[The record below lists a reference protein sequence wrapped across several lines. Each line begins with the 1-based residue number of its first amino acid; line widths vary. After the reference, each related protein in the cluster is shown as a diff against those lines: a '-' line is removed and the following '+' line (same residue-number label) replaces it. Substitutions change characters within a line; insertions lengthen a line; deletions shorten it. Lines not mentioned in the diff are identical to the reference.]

1 MFERDGASQH
11 NPDSMNPDSI
21 RPDEISDP
29 SGGWGP
35 LADAVGSCDALTAQ
49 AADLAADVFASLRMM
64 ETVNSSLPTG
74 CRESIAAKLSVAAAR
89 LAHAA
94 QRLHVAAVG
103 VAASEQVH
111 HRDGVTTIAYW
122 VALHHGLTRRDAQRL
137 LRAGLTTERYEQ
149 VRASFEA
156 GDITLG
162 HVDAISSIIPD
173 RYTGERLDAAI
184 DAVRDIEPLLLGTA
198 SRCSLNQFERFCRSI
213 RDRLDQ
219 DGPSDPNAE
228 PSRISLS
235 RTFNGRWHLNGDLT
249 ADDGAIVATILHDLI
264 NRQARDNTNDTTPSG
279 TTPSETTSSET
290 TAGSEHAT
298 AAEPEAGAGEA
309 GAGEAASDEPAPET
323 ERGPTMPERRASAF
337 RDALIA
343 AAGITRPGRAGVYVH
358 IDLDKLNRADEGLA
372 RLFSERHGEPDVSG
386 PAHTETN
393 LDITDETLWALLAD
407 ADVTPTFT
415 RNGTPLSYGQTR
427 RLAPDI
433 LRRVLSYRDRGCRFP
448 GCERDTVGCDVHHI
462 VHFNDEGPTDPAN
475 LTHLCRF
482 HHSLHHRGGAVIS
495 GAPNERH
502 RAVRPDGTT
511 ITNTP
516 RYL

>member
-264 NRQARDNTNDTTPSG
+264 NRQARDNTNDGGGWDIRLHHFTGLEDHGYPRRYLNFTDEVVPPLAIEPVRQAMRLNGVEALEIEQRLDHARAGRVAVIDGGDVDAEDVSQLRLGGEHLGEGLADQIAGDVMMVEPVGDAMGDRLLERMMVEDVTVDEARQLRLGSRDRFRLGANPLPNGVEAGEALRRRWARMRAHFGISG
-279 TTPSETTSSET
+279 CSSLRQYHKSLTEDEPRIYE
-290 TAGSEHAT
+290 APPPESSWVVVRRAAMLLC
-298 AAEPEAGAGEA
+298 AAEP
-309 GAGEAASDEPAPET
+309 AAEYRADGRT
-323 ERGPTMPERRASAF
+323 RRAA
-337 RDALIA
+337 
-343 AAGITRPGRAGVYVH
+343 
-358 IDLDKLNRADEGLA
+358 
-372 RLFSERHGEPDVSG
+372 FSE
-386 PAHTETN
+386 
-393 LDITDETLWALLAD
+393 
-407 ADVTPTFT
+407 
-415 RNGTPLSYGQTR
+415 
-427 RLAPDI
+427 
-433 LRRVLSYRDRGCRFP
+433 
-448 GCERDTVGCDVHHI
+448 
-462 VHFNDEGPTDPAN
+462 
-475 LTHLCRF
+475 
-482 HHSLHHRGGAVIS
+482 
-495 GAPNERH
+495 
-502 RAVRPDGTT
+502 
-511 ITNTP
+511 
-516 RYL
+516 